1 MVDTDLLDPAHLNK
15 IEDFSLLA
23 RVVVDGAMPGIHKSL
38 RQGRGSEFFQYRP
51 YTRGEDL
58 KLIDWKVYAK
68 RNELVAKTF
77 QEDTNFTVCLVV
89 DASASMGYKG
99 TKASCSKLRYA
110 SMLVACFAYL
120 AQRQG
125 DRIGLFAYSNEVREW
140 IHPKSGSGQLNRV
153 FSSLQ
158 GLEAEGKNNHEFAW
172 ERMASGLPG
181 RAMVVFL
188 SDLLEAEDSL
198 PESLRFSLSSRY
210 ECLCLQVLDPD
221 EIDLP
226 DGEAFRFAE
235 LEGDREVS
243 TSPPA
248 ILENYKNDMSVF
260 CNDLQTGLSAVSAEF
275 ESLSTDQ
282 DLGHALRRFLGMRN
296 RQA

>member
-1 MVDTDLLDPAHLNK
+1 M
-15 IEDFSLLA
+15 
-23 RVVVDGAMPGIHKSL
+23 DGAMPGIHKSL

-125 DRIGLFAYSNEVREW
+125 DRIGLFVKIILFVGIFSKFNGYFSTYSF
-140 IHPKSGSGQLNRV
+140 GSL
-153 FSSLQ
+153 
-158 GLEAEGKNNHEFAW
+158 K
-172 ERMASGLPG
+172 
-181 RAMVVFL
+181 
-188 SDLLEAEDSL
+188 
-198 PESLRFSLSSRY
+198 
-210 ECLCLQVLDPD
+210 
-221 EIDLP
+221 
-226 DGEAFRFAE
+226 
-235 LEGDREVS
+235 
-243 TSPPA
+243 
-248 ILENYKNDMSVF
+248 
-260 CNDLQTGLSAVSAEF
+260 
-275 ESLSTDQ
+275 
-282 DLGHALRRFLGMRN
+282 
-296 RQA
+296 